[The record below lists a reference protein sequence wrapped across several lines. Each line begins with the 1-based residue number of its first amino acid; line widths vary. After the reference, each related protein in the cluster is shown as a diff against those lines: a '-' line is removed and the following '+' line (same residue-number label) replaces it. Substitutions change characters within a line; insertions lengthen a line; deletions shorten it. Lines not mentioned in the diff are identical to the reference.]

1 MIPAMP
7 RIDTSRMRAG
17 LCVELD
23 DGPYVIMELQHVKPG
38 KGGAFVRMKLRSLTG
53 GGVLDRTLRSGETLD
68 QANVSNRT
76 MQFLY
81 PDGTRLVFMDQQS
94 YDQLEIE
101 RDFVEGADMLKEG
114 TEVSVQLHNE
124 RPVGVDLPN
133 FVVLEVAETA
143 PPERGAAG
151 RTKPATLETGAVI
164 HVPAFI
170 DRGEK
175 LKIDTR
181 TRTYVER
188 A

>member
-1 MIPAMP
+1 MY
-7 RIDTSRMRAG
+7 
-17 LCVELD
+17 VELD
-23 DGPYVIMELQHVKPG
+23 DGPYVITEYQHVKPG

-53 GGVLDRTLRSGETLD
+53 GGVLDRTLRSGETLEE
-68 QANVSNRT
+68 ANVSTRT

-81 PDGTRLVFMDQQS
+81 ANDTRLVFMDQQS

-101 RDFVEGADMLKEG
+101 RDLVAGADMLREG
-114 TEVSVQLHNE
+114 VDVSVQLHND

-133 FVVLEVAETA
+133 FVVLEVAETT

-164 HVPAFI
+164 QVPAFI
-170 DRGEK
+170 DRGET
-175 LKIDTR
+175 LKVDTR